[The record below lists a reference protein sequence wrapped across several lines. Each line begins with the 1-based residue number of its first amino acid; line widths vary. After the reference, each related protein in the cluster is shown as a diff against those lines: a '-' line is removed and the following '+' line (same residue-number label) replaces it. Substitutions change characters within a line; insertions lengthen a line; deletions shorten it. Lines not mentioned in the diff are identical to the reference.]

1 MPPRSYTPGGRSA
14 ARGGAYL
21 ASRADLI
28 VGTTV
33 VVTTALALVGLVRLL
48 AVVAEVLVL
57 VLIAAILA
65 TGLAPLADRLERRPW
80 GRRQWRLSRTAAAAV
95 VYVGLLAALGLV
107 GSVLVTPV
115 VRETTDLAA
124 RGPELYGQL
133 QAMIADLQHRYPW
146 LPDLTGL
153 IERLP
158 EEAGRLTAYV
168 GRATGVAFRVFGAVV
183 SAVTVLILSFYMLL
197 EGPAIKA
204 AFLRLFPRRNHR
216 QLESVLAEIGRKFGG
231 WLRGQLFLGLV
242 VGLAAGLGTAA
253 LGLPYAFLLGLAA
266 GVTELIPLVGPVLG
280 AVPAVLV
287 ALFGPAWRLL
297 AVIVLYGSWLL
308 ILWMGEEGLTVQR
321 LSLVAWGSLLGVALL
336 FLREG
341 WPRTSTYLYLVGS
354 LALTGLF
361 AHALAQPLL
370 LVLYILPM
378 LAASLIL
385 PSLPSLGVTIA
396 ATTLMIRLTPPP
408 QQSVWAGL

>member
-1 MPPRSYTPGGRSA
+1 MGYRSPAPSSGHGGGTGVSRGPGQGTGVWPRSYTPGRRPA

-21 ASRADLI
+21 ASRADLV

-80 GRRQWRLSRTAAAAV
+80 GRRRWRLSRTAAAGV

-183 SAVTVLILSFYMLL
+183 SALSVLILSFYMLL

-216 QLESVLAEIGRKFGG
+216 QLENVLAEIGRKFGG

-297 AVIVLYGSWLL
+297 AVIVLFVVIQQAENHFLVPRVTRQTVGLSPVLTL
-308 ILWMGEEGLTVQR
+308 IAIMVGTKLMGV
-321 LSLVAWGSLLGVALL
+321 LGALL
-336 FLREG
+336 AVPVAAAIQVVVGELV
-341 WPRTSTYLYLVGS
+341 RTYGPN
-354 LALTGLF
+354 G
-361 AHALAQPLL
+361 
-370 LVLYILPM
+370 
-378 LAASLIL
+378 
-385 PSLPSLGVTIA
+385 
-396 ATTLMIRLTPPP
+396 
-408 QQSVWAGL
+408 

>member
-280 AVPAVLV
+280 AVPAVLM

-297 AVIVLYGSWLL
+297 AVIVLFVVIQQAENHFLVPRVTRQTVGLSPVLTL
-308 ILWMGEEGLTVQR
+308 IAIMVGTKLMGV
-321 LSLVAWGSLLGVALL
+321 LGALL
-336 FLREG
+336 AVPVAAAIQVVAGELV
-341 WPRTSTYLYLVGS
+341 RTYGPN
-354 LALTGLF
+354 G
-361 AHALAQPLL
+361 
-370 LVLYILPM
+370 
-378 LAASLIL
+378 
-385 PSLPSLGVTIA
+385 
-396 ATTLMIRLTPPP
+396 
-408 QQSVWAGL
+408 